1 MRSICSQCACPNV
14 GNFEPNCISGNEVSA
29 CVLCGCTRQ
38 HLRGLVAENGGAEM
52 PVTAPKSE
60 AKTGEQAHIS
70 APTKS
75 DFAPFLT
82 AKELGKT
89 GKATLTI
96 VGVRD
101 SASEF
106 SDWIA
111 DVKCRGKMWA
121 WGIKANGGNHR
132 RLYAKYKAAWAGR
145 KVQVEVKTHLGKK
158 YIAVSD

>member
-1 MRSICSQCACPNV
+1 MRSICGQCACPNV
-14 GNFEPNCISGNEVSA
+14 GNFEPDCITGNEVSA

-52 PVTAPKSE
+52 PITAPKSE
-60 AKTGEQAHIS
+60 KKTGERAHIL

-75 DFAPFLT
+75 DFAPFLKAT
-82 AKELGKT
+82 DLGKS
-89 GKATLTI
+89 GKGKLKI

-111 DVKCRGKMWA
+111 DVKLRTKMYA
-121 WGIKANGGNHR
+121 WGIKADGGNHR
-132 RLYAKYKAAWAGR
+132 RLYAKYKTNWAG
-145 KVQVEVKTHLGKK
+145 KEITVEVKSHLGKR